1 MSSAST
7 GPEGAAQAQWAGRS
21 RGTPL
26 GHRIFLFLIR
36 YVGLGA
42 AYGLLM
48 PVCLWF
54 TLFARAPG
62 RAWERYYARIR
73 PKDRSPRWLVRFKA
87 YHTFGKLLMDKAAIT
102 GGLRE
107 RFTTTHIPEDLL
119 QRIMDAGAGG
129 LVISAHIG
137 NWQMASYMLKRY
149 KGNVSIVMLDAEVE
163 AIKQVHEQA
172 SEDRRF
178 EVIPLKPDMSHLFRI
193 RGALAEGRLVCLHG
207 DRAMPG
213 SRTAVKEFLGAPA
226 AFPLGPFAIAAA
238 FDVPVCFAFV
248 VRTGAR
254 KYTLQAT
261 APLPADRDAKVH
273 LDRFVNAL
281 ERIADEYPFQWAN
294 FYDFWNDDQAT
305 TAPGGRRAHLP
316 TAPTT
321 DRAGG

>member
-1 MSSAST
+1 LSSASP
-7 GPEGAAQAQWAGRS
+7 GPEGAAQAKWAGRS

-36 YVGLGA
+36 RVGLGA
-42 AYGLLM
+42 AYALLL
-48 PVCLWF
+48 PVSFWF

-62 RAWERYYARIR
+62 KAWERFYARIR
-73 PKDRSPRWLVRFKA
+73 PHDRTPRWQVRFRA
-87 YHTFGKLLMDKAAIT
+87 YHTFGKLLIDKAAIT
-102 GGLRE
+102 GGLRD
-107 RFTTTHIPEDLL
+107 RFTTTHLQAGLL
-119 QRIMDAGAGG
+119 QRIMDSGTGG
-129 LVISAHIG
+129 LLISAHIG
-137 NWQMASYMLKRY
+137 NWQMASFMLKRY
-149 KGNVSIVMLDAEVE
+149 KGQVSIVMLDAEVD

-213 SRTAVKEFLGAPA
+213 SRTAMKEFLGAPA

-248 VRTGAR
+248 VRTGPR

-261 APLPADRDAKVH
+261 EPLPVARDPHVH
-273 LDRFVNAL
+273 LDRFATAL

-305 TAPGGRRAHLP
+305 AAPGRRHTDLP
-316 TAPTT
+316 APPAT
-321 DRAGG
+321 DRAR